1 MNKPIIF
8 TVALTLALAN
18 SCSESHDGVS
28 VNAAPEV
35 DCQNVD
41 QKAAD
46 LIVKQS
52 THLEVAKLL
61 DKAIDKCAT
70 DARRYHQRAMVA
82 AALGDATSETSNMDR
97 AIAVAEKTGDKCLL
111 ESMILGKKGL
121 QLRKSIYE
129 FPTSCSEQ
137 REAKYGKQSK

>member
-18 SCSESHDGVS
+18 SCSESRDGVS

-35 DCQNVD
+35 DCRNVD

-46 LIVKQS
+46 LIVKPS
-52 THLEVAKLL
+52 AHREAAKLL
-61 DKAIDKCAT
+61 DKAIEKCAP
-70 DARRYHQRAMVA
+70 DARRHHQRAMVA
-82 AALGDATSETSNMDR
+82 AALGDAKSETSNMDR

-111 ESMILGKKGL
+111 DLMILEKKGL
-121 QLRKSIYE
+121 QLRKSIFE
-129 FPTSCSEQ
+129 FPASCNEK
-137 REAKYGKQSK
+137 RISKR